1 MAKIAVELSNLD
13 EVYFLVGLGVND
25 KGEISGEWAEPS
37 YTAPMERRD
46 IVEALRNLADVIE
59 QKNVALKTAQM

>member
-25 KGEISGEWAEPS
+25 KGEISGEWAEPN
-37 YTAPMERRD
+37 YTAPMERQD
-46 IVEALRNLADVIE
+46 IVKALRSLADVIE
-59 QKNVALKTAQM
+59 EKNVALKTAQM